1 MSILLVLF
9 MLIGS
14 VPGVTLT
21 AYAAT
26 SVSNEAE
33 LIAALASGGEIEL
46 AGDITLTANINVTA
60 DSVIDLNDHTIA
72 GASYNLVPAA
82 GILLTLKGPGS
93 VESTGSLG
101 ASWSAL
107 KGRVSVTEG
116 AVLSVYSMY
125 LDKVGGV
132 TVTGEGSRLVFTYSV
147 SGSGSVKI
155 SEKASV
161 EGQTMNPSTVE
172 ISGGATAKLK
182 ELYTDRYANKGTITI
197 TGEGTTV
204 NAQDAKSGVAIGN
217 SSNKSPIVIKDG
229 AVINDA
235 AYLNSGY
242 SETLTVT
249 DATVHGFTRGASISG
264 TSLLNGTSEFDN
276 ISAISGIATIGG
288 AASVTFL
295 ESVKTTF
302 ESLETLTF
310 LGTPTI
316 RNIGK
321 FDFVNSKGDLYLTQ
335 DAGAVFALQDG
346 LAGLDVNLGTSAQ
359 VMIHI
364 GNDRSLLPG
373 VARYEGEVLPYD
385 FACYEGSVKR
395 NTGDFTAYYGYEE
408 KSAAVF
414 ESGENMLQMTTPAC
428 KIERSGSTIEYYTIH
443 EAFADAKQGETIELL
458 RNVTYGNSVVLPASS
473 GVTEYALELAGYGLT
488 SNTNQ
493 HYDNDHIPFVI
504 NSGMTLNITDSTE
517 EQTGYI
523 QTDDYEYPMMFNAGT
538 VIIDGGIYCGLLCGA
553 GYSGIDPGYGALN
566 NGYKSIGSDGVYVI
580 KDAYIYHDKDDATR
594 ESNGAPSY
602 SLESLSYITLAE
614 HARVDEDFERGDWV
628 NDFYPF
634 THITN
639 KVIVEFDRNEGRGF
653 MDRQR
658 VPIGE
663 AEALN
668 ECTFTR
674 DGYAF
679 AGWNTEADGSGISY
693 ADKAMITLSDD
704 TTLYAQWT
712 KAVTVSFFNDVKG
725 SEVLEK
731 TPVTAGTKLSEIT
744 LPADPSK
751 EGYYFAGWTDV
762 KTDQDDYTWE
772 QATPGNDQ
780 YILTDFDDTPV
791 DSDIAFYPFFVRDT
805 LNVIPD
811 LGAADPDMDSSQ
823 AQSFYVDI
831 DEKIQMTYM
840 IAATRPGYDLSGWY
854 TKGGVLWNGSD
865 WENATSED
873 DWWPMTPE
881 YTDGSGY
888 TSTGTEKEPWNT
900 YTVTLT
906 AHWTPKT
913 AAVTYDLGD
922 HAAAGQTA
930 PAGGTA
936 TLGGEVTLASAPNAE
951 TDYVFVGWR
960 DKNGTLHSAGGTFT
974 FEDWSMTEN
983 DEIVLTAYYVQ
994 MGDAIIEFDTNGGTA
1009 VEPVTGQ
1016 IGDPVTIP
1024 DGVADGSAVTKDGYT
1039 FAGWFSDS
1047 ALQTKVTSFPA
1058 MFTTSSAIYFAD
1070 WTVNP
1075 YTVTYKLN
1083 GGKWSDGSSDDRSVS
1098 YDYGAAVTAP
1108 DDPAREH
1115 YTFNGW
1121 EPASPQKMPSY
1132 NLTVEAVW
1140 EPITYTVTFMTDPDD
1155 AGTVVKDR
1163 FGALVETPDDPAR
1176 DGLIFVKWDNA
1187 PTYMPDTGL
1196 TVHALWEPAPKAEDE
1211 TAAGKA
1217 DGKLTNVTDEMQYSA
1232 DGGQTWV
1239 DITGTEVE
1247 GLAPG
1252 EYLVRFKEPGE
1263 YKSDEATA
1271 VTIGSGEAPAPTPS
1285 PSSGGGGKSGYD
1297 VTVSPADHGSVEADK
1312 KTAAKDETVTLTVKP
1327 DNGYTLDTLKVTA
1340 KDGTEIEV
1348 TRKAD
1353 GSYSYKQPDSKTTV
1367 EATFKLAFATPDV
1380 TGVADMLI
1388 TEDHISY
1395 ISGYPDGTVRPE
1407 GNITRAET
1415 ATMFYNLLR
1424 DKSVTAEKTFPDIE
1438 EDAWYT
1444 KYVGVLAGKGIMAG
1458 YPDGEFKPDQMITR
1472 AEFAAV
1478 ATLFAKEANGGKT
1491 FSDVPKGYWAEKNIA
1506 TAAEYGWITG
1516 YSDGTFVPAGYIT
1529 RGEAAT
1535 IVNLMLGRV
1544 ADRTYI
1550 DAHRSG
1556 LMQFSDLKDDT
1567 KWYFYNMHEAINA
1580 HDYTMDGAIE
1590 SWK

>member
-1 MSILLVLF
+1 MNRTRKRVMSILLVLF

-26 SVSNEAE
+26 SVSTEAE
-33 LIAALASGGEIEL
+33 LIAALAAGGEIEL

-276 ISAISGIATIGG
+276 ISAICGIATIGG

-373 VARYEGEVLPYD
+373 VARYQGEALPYD

-458 RNVTYGNSVVLPASS
+458 RDVTYANSVVIPASS

-639 KVIVEFDRNEGRGF
+639 KVIVEFDRNEGSGR
-653 MDRQR
+653 MNRQR
-658 VPIGE
+658 VAIGE

-679 AGWNTEADGSGISY
+679 TGWNTEADGSGTVY
-693 ADKAMITLSDD
+693 ADKETVKLSNNL
-704 TTLYAQWT
+704 TLYAQW
-712 KAVTVSFFNDVKG
+712 KPAVTVTFDANGGEGTMDDQVIAEGAPTILTANTLTREGYTFKGWNTEADGSGTAYADKAEVTLDADVTLYAQWEENQTEPITPEEPETTGDLVGEVVEPDPADPTKEIYTTGAAITVTNWKG
-725 SEVLEK
+725 VEITGITTDLEGKFTVDDLEEGDYNVIAEKDGVKATVIVTIIGGATNTIKITMPEAEKNSVLDNSKAGAYAPVVGGLDTIAQKETIPSDATKLTITLTVTDESNIPAEKKAQFDDEVAQIEALDEAQDQTIIPLDLKLEK
-731 TPVTAGTKLSEIT
+731 TIIGGAEAGT
-744 LPADPSK
+744 
-751 EGYYFAGWTDV
+751 TD
-762 KTDQDDYTWE
+762 
-772 QATPGNDQ
+772 
-780 YILTDFDDTPV
+780 I
-791 DSDIAFYPFFVRDT
+791 
-805 LNVIPD
+805 
-811 LGAADPDMDSSQ
+811 
-823 AQSFYVDI
+823 
-831 DEKIQMTYM
+831 
-840 IAATRPGYDLSGWY
+840 
-854 TKGGVLWNGSD
+854 
-865 WENATSED
+865 
-873 DWWPMTPE
+873 
-881 YTDGSGY
+881 
-888 TSTGTEKEPWNT
+888 
-900 YTVTLT
+900 
-906 AHWTPKT
+906 
-913 AAVTYDLGD
+913 
-922 HAAAGQTA
+922 
-930 PAGGTA
+930 GGT
-936 TLGGEVTLASAPNAE
+936 
-951 TDYVFVGWR
+951 
-960 DKNGTLHSAGGTFT
+960 
-974 FEDWSMTEN
+974 N
-983 DEIVLTAYYVQ
+983 DEILTIIIPFDSTDKENVTVYRFHS
-994 MGDAIIEFDTNGGTA
+994 GDQKAEVMKSSSSNASEGFKVSDDSITVFAKRFSTYAI
-1009 VEPVTGQ
+1009 
-1016 IGDPVTIP
+1016 
-1024 DGVADGSAVTKDGYT
+1024 GY
-1039 FAGWFSDS
+1039 DN
-1047 ALQTKVTSFPA
+1047 KVT
-1058 MFTTSSAIYFAD
+1058 
-1070 WTVNP
+1070 
-1075 YTVTYKLN
+1075 
-1083 GGKWSDGSSDDRSVS
+1083 
-1098 YDYGAAVTAP
+1098 
-1108 DDPAREH
+1108 
-1115 YTFNGW
+1115 
-1121 EPASPQKMPSY
+1121 PS
-1132 NLTVEAVW
+1132 
-1140 EPITYTVTFMTDPDD
+1140 
-1155 AGTVVKDR
+1155 
-1163 FGALVETPDDPAR
+1163 
-1176 DGLIFVKWDNA
+1176 
-1187 PTYMPDTGL
+1187 
-1196 TVHALWEPAPKAEDE
+1196 
-1211 TAAGKA
+1211 
-1217 DGKLTNVTDEMQYSA
+1217 
-1232 DGGQTWV
+1232 
-1239 DITGTEVE
+1239 
-1247 GLAPG
+1247 
-1252 EYLVRFKEPGE
+1252 
-1263 YKSDEATA
+1263 
-1271 VTIGSGEAPAPTPS
+1271 PTPS
-1285 PSSGGGGKSGYD
+1285 TGGGTSGYD
-1297 VTVSPADHGSVEADK
+1297 VTVKPAENGTVEADK
-1312 KTAAKDETVTLTVKP
+1312 KTAEKDETVTLKVKP
-1327 DNGYTLDTLKVTA
+1327 DNGYTLNTLKVTA
-1340 KDGTEIEV
+1340 EDGTEIEV
-1348 TRKAD
+1348 TKNAD
-1353 GSYSYKQPDSKTTV
+1353 GSYSYKQPAGKTTV
-1367 EATFKLAFATPDV
+1367 EATFKLAFVSPDV
-1380 TGVADMLI
+1380 TGVSDMLI
-1388 TEDHISY
+1388 TDDHIVY

-1407 GNITRAET
+1407 GNITRAEV
-1415 ATMFYNLLR
+1415 ATIFYNLLR
-1424 DKSVTAEKTFPDIE
+1424 DKTAPADKSFPDVA
-1438 EDAWYT
+1438 EDAWYA
-1444 KYVGVLAGKGIMAG
+1444 KYVSVLAGKDIMTG

-1472 AEFAAV
+1472 AEFAVV

-1491 FSDVPKGYWAEKNIA
+1491 FFDVPSDYWAKSNIA

-1516 YSDGTFVPAGYIT
+1516 YPNGTFIPAGDIT

>member
-473 GVTEYALELAGYGLT
+473 GVTEYSLELAGYGLT

-639 KVIVEFDRNEGRGF
+639 KVIVEFDRNGKCLQVHHRF
-653 MDRQR
+653 HQ
-658 VPIGE
+658 
-663 AEALN
+663 
-668 ECTFTR
+668 
-674 DGYAF
+674 
-679 AGWNTEADGSGISY
+679 
-693 ADKAMITLSDD
+693 
-704 TTLYAQWT
+704 
-712 KAVTVSFFNDVKG
+712 
-725 SEVLEK
+725 
-731 TPVTAGTKLSEIT
+731 
-744 LPADPSK
+744 
-751 EGYYFAGWTDV
+751 
-762 KTDQDDYTWE
+762 
-772 QATPGNDQ
+772 
-780 YILTDFDDTPV
+780 
-791 DSDIAFYPFFVRDT
+791 
-805 LNVIPD
+805 
-811 LGAADPDMDSSQ
+811 
-823 AQSFYVDI
+823 
-831 DEKIQMTYM
+831 
-840 IAATRPGYDLSGWY
+840 
-854 TKGGVLWNGSD
+854 
-865 WENATSED
+865 
-873 DWWPMTPE
+873 
-881 YTDGSGY
+881 
-888 TSTGTEKEPWNT
+888 
-900 YTVTLT
+900 
-906 AHWTPKT
+906 
-913 AAVTYDLGD
+913 
-922 HAAAGQTA
+922 
-930 PAGGTA
+930 
-936 TLGGEVTLASAPNAE
+936 
-951 TDYVFVGWR
+951 
-960 DKNGTLHSAGGTFT
+960 
-974 FEDWSMTEN
+974 
-983 DEIVLTAYYVQ
+983 
-994 MGDAIIEFDTNGGTA
+994 
-1009 VEPVTGQ
+1009 
-1016 IGDPVTIP
+1016 GDP
-1024 DGVADGSAVTKDGYT
+1024 
-1039 FAGWFSDS
+1039 W
-1047 ALQTKVTSFPA
+1047 
-1058 MFTTSSAIYFAD
+1058 
-1070 WTVNP
+1070 
-1075 YTVTYKLN
+1075 
-1083 GGKWSDGSSDDRSVS
+1083 
-1098 YDYGAAVTAP
+1098 
-1108 DDPAREH
+1108 
-1115 YTFNGW
+1115 
-1121 EPASPQKMPSY
+1121 
-1132 NLTVEAVW
+1132 
-1140 EPITYTVTFMTDPDD
+1140 
-1155 AGTVVKDR
+1155 
-1163 FGALVETPDDPAR
+1163 
-1176 DGLIFVKWDNA
+1176 
-1187 PTYMPDTGL
+1187 
-1196 TVHALWEPAPKAEDE
+1196 LW
-1211 TAAGKA
+1211 
-1217 DGKLTNVTDEMQYSA
+1217 
-1232 DGGQTWV
+1232 
-1239 DITGTEVE
+1239 
-1247 GLAPG
+1247 
-1252 EYLVRFKEPGE
+1252 RC
-1263 YKSDEATA
+1263 
-1271 VTIGSGEAPAPTPS
+1271 
-1285 PSSGGGGKSGYD
+1285 
-1297 VTVSPADHGSVEADK
+1297 
-1312 KTAAKDETVTLTVKP
+1312 
-1327 DNGYTLDTLKVTA
+1327 
-1340 KDGTEIEV
+1340 
-1348 TRKAD
+1348 
-1353 GSYSYKQPDSKTTV
+1353 
-1367 EATFKLAFATPDV
+1367 
-1380 TGVADMLI
+1380 
-1388 TEDHISY
+1388 
-1395 ISGYPDGTVRPE
+1395 
-1407 GNITRAET
+1407 
-1415 ATMFYNLLR
+1415 
-1424 DKSVTAEKTFPDIE
+1424 
-1438 EDAWYT
+1438 
-1444 KYVGVLAGKGIMAG
+1444 
-1458 YPDGEFKPDQMITR
+1458 
-1472 AEFAAV
+1472 
-1478 ATLFAKEANGGKT
+1478 
-1491 FSDVPKGYWAEKNIA
+1491 
-1506 TAAEYGWITG
+1506 
-1516 YSDGTFVPAGYIT
+1516 
-1529 RGEAAT
+1529 
-1535 IVNLMLGRV
+1535 
-1544 ADRTYI
+1544 
-1550 DAHRSG
+1550 
-1556 LMQFSDLKDDT
+1556 
-1567 KWYFYNMHEAINA
+1567 
-1580 HDYTMDGAIE
+1580 
-1590 SWK
+1590 